1 MKEYSQSELYKIIVT
16 KTGRPDRLAI
26 HLYLDIRSHL
36 QKNKQSIW
44 KTNYQYFVDKYKL
57 SKESI
62 RKRLVLLVKL
72 NLIHRDVTLTTISG
86 SLYSGHPNIWV
97 LGLSLVNKRA
107 V

>member
-1 MKEYSQSELYKIIVT
+1 VKAQSKLYKIIVT

-26 HLYLDIRSHL
+26 HLYLDIKSHL
-36 QKNKQSIW
+36 QKNKRSIW
-44 KTNYQYFVDKYKL
+44 ETNYQYFVDKYKL

-62 RKRLVLLVKL
+62 RRKLALLEKL
-72 NLIHRDVTLTTISG
+72 NLIYREVTLTTITG
-86 SLYSGHPNIWV
+86 FLYSGHPNIWI